1 MKEKARKKY
10 KPIYLL
16 PSVFSLSNL
25 FFGLLSIIMSIHGN
39 FRWAAFWI
47 IVAAVLDGFDGIIA
61 RATRT
66 HSEFGTELDSLADSI
81 SFGAATSLLLYI
93 WAFQPAGYAGIF
105 FSFIYLAAGLL
116 RLARYNVKTKALPD
130 RRHYTGLTIPS
141 AAMFMSSLVLF
152 HPRPFLTRES
162 SFLLAL
168 LALFIS
174 FCMISTIRYKNFLSF
189 NPRHRI
195 DLRSALL
202 WAVFLAGLIFYTKL
216 FLIGFFSVNVLSGPA
231 ETVFR
236 YLKKQLRKKSKRE
249 VIPS

>member
-1 MKEKARKKY
+1 MKEKAKK
-10 KPIYLL
+10 KRRPIYLL

-25 FFGLLSIIMSIHGN
+25 FFGLLSLVMSIHGN

-81 SFGAATSLLLYI
+81 SFGAATSLLLYL
-93 WAFQPAGYAGIF
+93 WAFLPAGYAGIF

-152 HPRPFLTRES
+152 HPKPFLQRES
-162 SFLLAL
+162 SFLMAL
-168 LALFIS
+168 LALFVS
-174 FCMISTIRYKNFLSF
+174 FCMVSTLRYKNFLNF
-189 NPRHRI
+189 NLRRRI

-202 WAVFLAGLIFYTKL
+202 LAVFLAGMIFFTKL
-216 FLIGFFSVNVLSGPA
+216 FLIGFFSINVLSGPA
-231 ETVFR
+231 EAAFR
-236 YLKKQLRKKSKRE
+236 YLKKQFRKKPKCK

>member
-1 MKEKARKKY
+1 MKEKTRKKY
-10 KPIYLL
+10 RPIYLL
-16 PSVFSLSNL
+16 PSLFSLSNL
-25 FFGLLSIIMSIHGN
+25 FFGLLSLIMSIHGK

-47 IVAAVLDGFDGIIA
+47 IIAAVLDGFDGIIA

-81 SFGAATSLLLYI
+81 SFGAATSLLLYL

-105 FSFIYLAAGLL
+105 FSFVYLSAGLL
-116 RLARYNVKTKALPD
+116 RLARYNVRSKALPD

-141 AAMFMSSLVLF
+141 AAMFMSSLVLCY
-152 HPRPFLTRES
+152 PRPFLTRES

-174 FCMISTIRYKNFLSF
+174 FCMISTVRYKNFLNF
-189 NPRHRI
+189 NLRRRI

-202 WAVFLAGLIFYTKL
+202 LAVFLAGMIFYTKI
-216 FLIGFFSVNVLSGPA
+216 FLIGFFSINVLSGPGEA
-231 ETVFR
+231 AFR
-236 YLKKQLRKKSKRE
+236 YLKKRLRKKPKRE